1 MGDIMDVQVIKTQ
14 HSRVNE
20 TDFENLGFGEVFSD
34 HMLSMDYKNG
44 EWTSPQIIPFGK
56 IGIFPSMCSLHY
68 GQVVFEGLKAF
79 KTKKGIHVFRPGKYH
94 ERLNKSCQRLCIPE
108 IGYETFIEA
117 LTELLKLD
125 QKWISGKKGIS
136 LYIRPFIFATDDFLG
151 VKISKT
157 YKFMIITSPVGAYY
171 AEGFNP
177 IRLVTSGKYVRAA
190 KGGLGA
196 AKTPAN
202 YAASLL
208 PAEEAKHNG
217 FSQVLWLDSIEGKYV
232 EESGA
237 MNVFFLIGDELVT
250 PSLESCILDGVTR
263 NTVIHL
269 AKESGIHVTERRI
282 SIDEVI
288 SASNEGRLKEVF
300 GTGTAAVI
308 SPVGA
313 IQHNDILM
321 SINDGKTGALA
332 QKLYDEIT
340 GIHYGEREN
349 DFGWCHWIT

>member
-1 MGDIMDVQVIKTQ
+1 MDIQVIKTQ
-14 HSRVNE
+14 HSRVGE

-34 HMLSMDYKNG
+34 HMFSMEYKNN
-44 EWTSPQIIPFGK
+44 EWTSPQIIPFGR
-56 IGIFPSMCSLHY
+56 IGIFPSLCSLHY

-79 KTKKGIHVFRPGKYH
+79 NTKKGIHVFRPEKYH
-94 ERLNKSCQRLCIPE
+94 ERLNKSCHRLCIPE
-108 IGYETFIEA
+108 IEYGAFIEG

-125 QKWISGKKGIS
+125 WKWVSGKKGNS
-136 LYIRPFIFATDDFLG
+136 LYIRPFIFATDNFLG

-157 YKFMIITSPVGAYY
+157 YRFMIITSPVGAYY
-171 AEGFNP
+171 IDGFNP
-177 IRLVTSGKYVRAA
+177 IRLVTSDKYVRAT

-217 FSQVLWLDSIEGKYV
+217 FSQVLWLDSIEGKYI

-237 MNVFFLIGDELVT
+237 MNVFFFMDDELVT
-250 PSLESCILDGVTR
+250 PSLESCILEGVTR

-269 AKESGIHVTERRI
+269 ARESGVRVSERRI
-282 SIDEVI
+282 SIDEVL
-288 SASNEGRLKEVF
+288 SASKKGRLKEVF

-313 IQHNDILM
+313 IRHNDILI

-340 GIHYGEREN
+340 SIHYGDKENDN